1 MPMPDIRD
9 QVDRLLSAPK
19 ELAGATVW
27 HLGPRTGQVKW
38 KAPLLLTGEVLNMD
52 LIAIAYPHMPMLT
65 FTLLVTFEDVPVS
78 RLDYSESEEHNNGLI
93 VPPNVDRWKITG
105 PHLHRWQ
112 DNRGLATH
120 ATLPEEL
127 EYAVPIPSPARGFPN
142 AFRWF
147 CGEHKITLTDIPE
160 YPGSELL
167 L

>member
-112 DNRGLATH
+112 DNRGFRHMLH
-120 ATLPEEL
+120 CQRNLNMQ
-127 EYAVPIPSPARGFPN
+127 YRFPRRQGDFLMPF
-142 AFRWF
+142 A
-147 CGEHKITLTDIPE
+147 
-160 YPGSELL
+160 GSAANTK
-167 L
+167 